1 MYQKE
6 GGRNISKS
14 VKLLLGN
21 IKRKKTPPKHIKVR
35 MLKTLENA
43 RFLLCTDHRGQV
55 VSPAQCCY
63 STHITQAVSASS
75 IAKQHHATLPQLI
88 QGREVDSG
96 ATEKGRI

>member
-1 MYQKE
+1 MDLGKA
-6 GGRNISKS
+6 GRNISKS
-14 VKLLLGN
+14 LKLLLGN
-21 IKRKKTPPKHIKVR
+21 IKEKTPPKHIKVS

-88 QGREVDSG
+88 QGREVDAG

>member
-1 MYQKE
+1 
-6 GGRNISKS
+6 
-14 VKLLLGN
+14 
-21 IKRKKTPPKHIKVR
+21 
-35 MLKTLENA
+35 MLRTLENA